1 MSKSGTT
8 WGVLTEPLRPR
19 QAIPTWS
26 PPEGGTRAAASASF
40 HQCPAG
46 EVAFAKIR
54 RAAPVLPPTSAEGET
69 STHGF
74 SDPQAPSG
82 ETRPSDDQKISPR
95 GPKISP
101 SKQKKY
107 IPPPEKNIS
116 FGAEKIFPAGQEKI
130 FPAARSRRRGL
141 RFNCVPSG
149 LRLSCKRQKIREN
162 ISTTGAPA
170 SAEKHAKSNVIFP
183 RRPK

>member
-1 MSKSGTT
+1 MVPALGGHPCCRVRQLPPMPRRRGRFCQSSSGCARTSANFRRRRDVDP
-8 WGVLTEPLRPR
+8 WILGPPSPLRRNAPL
-19 QAIPTWS
+19 
-26 PPEGGTRAAASASF
+26 
-40 HQCPAG
+40 
-46 EVAFAKIR
+46 R
-54 RAAPVLPPTSAEGET
+54 RP
-69 STHGF
+69 
-74 SDPQAPSG
+74 
-82 ETRPSDDQKISPR
+82 KNISPR
-95 GPKISP
+95 GPKIFP
-101 SKQKKY
+101 SRQKKY

-116 FGAEKIFPAGQEKI
+116 FGAEKYFPRGRKI

>member
-46 EVAFAKIR
+46 EVAFAKVR

-82 ETRPSDDQKISPR
+82 ETRPSDDQKIFPPADQKYSRPGR
-95 GPKISP
+95 KNIFRQRRKIFP
-101 SKQKKY
+101 SGQKKY
-107 IPPPEKNIS
+107 
-116 FGAEKIFPAGQEKI
+116 FPQGRKI